1 MKKLFL
7 LTLAA
12 AVLSF
17 AGCQKNEF
25 EDPNN
30 ANEGGST
37 FELIAEIVHT
47 KTTLDGLAVEWED
60 GDIIYMVTKDE
71 EWGAAYSS
79 ENNNLT
85 TIAEFVYADG
95 KFTTESTISSGEHT
109 FNAMYTR
116 GDQKTWHRGAGSSH
130 SLLGTQT
137 QDCTNPTA
145 HIKEND
151 ALVGTFTATI
161 PMAEPASVTM
171 SHLYTMMQ
179 VDVKNNTGN
188 ALEITKFEMTA
199 ADADLAGVFNVT
211 AFDTPAISTKSG
223 ASSTITVNVTGGN
236 VAAGEF
242 LPVYFVMAPLSNY
255 SGDVTFKVTDA
266 SGNTYTKTVTLASIT
281 FAAGEYNTTPYTIST
296 ADEVEPEPAI
306 VTWDLTAAEHAS
318 ASETKVSWTSDY
330 VNMTL
335 SKNTSQTKANNY
347 LGGTNAHTR
356 VKCYYQDRDCF
367 YYIHICRI
375 LGRCNMVRWCYSIF

>member
-30 ANEGGST
+30 ANEDGST
-37 FELIAEIVHT
+37 FELVAEIAQT
-47 KTTLDGLAVEWED
+47 KTTLDGLTVEWEE

-95 KFTTESTISSGEHT
+95 KFTTESTISSDEHT

-130 SLLGTQT
+130 SLLATQT

-179 VDVKNNTGN
+179 VDVKNDTGAEIN
-188 ALEITKFEMTA
+188 ITKFEMKVPG
-199 ADADLAGVFNVT
+199 ADIAGVKQLENRRG
-211 AFDTPAISTKSG
+211 K
-223 ASSTITVNVTGGN
+223 
-236 VAAGEF
+236 
-242 LPVYFVMAPLSNY
+242 
-255 SGDVTFKVTDA
+255 
-266 SGNTYTKTVTLASIT
+266 
-281 FAAGEYNTTPYTIST
+281 
-296 ADEVEPEPAI
+296 
-306 VTWDLTAAEHAS
+306 
-318 ASETKVSWTSDY
+318 
-330 VNMTL
+330 
-335 SKNTSQTKANNY
+335 
-347 LGGTNAHTR
+347 
-356 VKCYYQDRDCF
+356 
-367 YYIHICRI
+367 
-375 LGRCNMVRWCYSIF
+375 